1 LFVTGLV
8 LAAGGS
14 RRLGEPKQLLAYRGR
29 TLLDATLSAARAC
42 GFDQLLVTLGA
53 ASEQVRS
60 SVELGTVEVIENP
73 QHSSGCGSSISAALR
88 SVDARADGMVLLL
101 GDQPGV
107 NPADVA
113 RLTFDGGA
121 PMSVCRYDDGLGHPM
136 WFRRDLFDELSQL
149 HGDKAV
155 WRLLHSGTYDVR
167 EVPVE
172 GTAPVDVDTWE
183 DYEALLA
190 HDKSLMEGISRTGP
204 YPGNVDSSRADR

>member
-14 RRLGEPKQLLAYRGR
+14 RRLGEPKQLLAYRGS

-42 GFDQLLVTLGA
+42 GFDQFLVALGA
-53 ASEQVRS
+53 SSAQVRS
-60 SVELGTVEVIENP
+60 SVDLGTAEVVENP
-73 QHSSGCGSSISAALR
+73 EYSTGCSSSIAAALR
-88 SVDARADGMVLLL
+88 SVDDRADGLVLLL
-101 GDQPGV
+101 GDQPGI

-113 RLTFDGGA
+113 RLIADETA
-121 PMSVCRYDDGLGHPM
+121 SMAVCRYDNGLGHPM
-136 WFRRDLFDELSQL
+136 WFRRDMFTELSQL

-155 WRLLHSGTYDVR
+155 WRLLHSGRYDVR

-172 GTAPVDVDTWE
+172 GAVPIDVDTRQ

-190 HDKSLMEGISRTGP
+190 GDESRTG
-204 YPGNVDSSRADR
+204 DSSRTNR